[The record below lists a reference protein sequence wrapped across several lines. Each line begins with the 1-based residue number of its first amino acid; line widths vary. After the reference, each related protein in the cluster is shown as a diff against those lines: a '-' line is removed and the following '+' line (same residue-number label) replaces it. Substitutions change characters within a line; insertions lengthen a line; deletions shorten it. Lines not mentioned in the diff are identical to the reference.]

1 MPETRLILKAMV
13 VILSS
18 TFENP
23 LLRWTEHELDIPDF
37 LIRRMDSI
45 WKTLSFVV
53 EHHDEVV
60 PAYRFPGELVG
71 TS

>member
-1 MPETRLILKAMV
+1 MV

-23 LLRWTEHELDIPDF
+23 LLRWTEHELDIPDV

-45 WKTLSFVV
+45 WKTLSFVMLST
-53 EHHDEVV
+53 DEGCAGVS
-60 PAYRFPGELVG
+60 L
-71 TS
+71 S